1 MSVIY
6 ALATPAAQ
14 SAICVFRVSGD
25 GCLDA
30 LPKLFN
36 SDLKEPRFF
45 YKTNMY
51 DKNSFV
57 DSVAVV
63 FFKGPNSFTGE
74 DGLRFMLTAVVVMSK
89 LLIVSNL
96 LVLERLNQVSFLK
109 GVLKQQNFSI
119 SG

>member
-74 DGLRFMLTAVVVMSK
+74 DGFEVYAHGGLVVMSK
-89 LLIVSNL
+89 VVDCFES
-96 LVLERLNQVSFLK
+96 VGFREAEPGEFSKRAFLK
-109 GVLKQQNFSI
+109 FCSL
-119 SG
+119 